1 MKIDFIGLGV
11 QKAGTSTLHDI
22 LKQHTQ
28 IYLPVEKEVH
38 FFDYPENYKIGI
50 KWLKNRLPDAGAK
63 KITGEFTPD
72 YIYIDEVPGRI
83 AETLGTD
90 VKFIVVFRHPVDR
103 AVSQYNMIYR
113 KGLDSTS
120 FYEAIKIE
128 NGRVKDSDFSNHNFS
143 YMKRGLY
150 FEQVKRYLDV
160 FPAQNFI
167 FLTFEKDIVKNI
179 ESTIKKIQQ
188 FLGVDEEKLDCSI
201 ISNEAFTP
209 YSIKLNRLMR
219 KNSTFTKKVK
229 SLIPI
234 NLKAYVKNLV
244 YKFNKKS
251 NSKPLFALA
260 KEERDKLFF
269 DYFYQDVKLLENLTK
284 VSFNNVWYHDKD

>member
-1 MKIDFIGLGV
+1 M
-11 QKAGTSTLHDI
+11 H
-22 LKQHTQ
+22 
-28 IYLPVEKEVH
+28 
-38 FFDYPENYKIGI
+38 
-50 KWLKNRLPDAGAK
+50 
-63 KITGEFTPD
+63 
-72 YIYIDEVPGRI
+72 
-83 AETLGTD
+83 
-90 VKFIVVFRHPVDR
+90 KFIIDVNLPAGVPPFDTVPCVHVAELDKRMPDNEVWDF
-103 AVSQYNMIYR
+103 AKQYGYTIV
-113 KGLDSTS
+113 T
-120 FYEAIKIE
+120 
-128 NGRVKDSDFSNHNFS
+128 KDSDFSNHNFS